1 MKPLTKREIIKGV
14 IGDKEMSLYQI
25 IDFCR
30 DYKLLDAQSVRN
42 TVNNLFTTGLLIKV
56 AEIEKPKDKHHAG
69 KGTIFVYALTE
80 NTDYIKRDYKGL
92 TKPKIKPREI
102 RSLMVK
108 ANPLTMMYAN
118 ELKLTKE
125 LLK

>member
-25 IDFCR
+25 IDFCK

-56 AEIEKPKDKHHAG
+56 GEIEKPKDKHHAG

-92 TKPKIKPREI
+92 TNPKIKPTEI
-102 RSLMVK
+102 RQLMVK
-108 ANPLTMMYAN
+108 SNPLTMLYA
-118 ELKLTKE
+118 KE
-125 LLK
+125 LGLKYDAI

>member
-1 MKPLTKREIIKGV
+1 MKLTKREIVKGV
-14 IGDKEMSLYQI
+14 IGDKEMSLFEI

-30 DYKLLDAQSVRN
+30 DYNLLDAQSVRN

-56 AEIEKPKDKHHAG
+56 GEIEKPKDKHHAG
-69 KGTIFVYALTE
+69 KGTIFVYKLTE
-80 NTDYIKRDYKGL
+80 HTDYIKRQFKGL
-92 TKPKIKPREI
+92 TKPDIKPKEI

-118 ELKLTKE
+118 ELKLSKD
-125 LLK
+125 LL

>member
-80 NTDYIKRDYKGL
+80 NTDYIKRQHKGL
-92 TKPKIKPREI
+92 TKPKIKASEI
-102 RSLMVK
+102 RSLMVQC
-108 ANPLTMMYAN
+108 NPLTMLYAK

-125 LLK
+125 ML